1 MVMQHVAKNVYA
13 AHATMASQ
21 TVILQRQSHS
31 RPALL
36 ADPFCRHRSRRFV
49 YARTIKGMRAVL
61 QRVKHASVMVRR
73 RLEHDRAG
81 VRCITL

>member
-1 MVMQHVAKNVYA
+1 MVMQHVAKNLCA
-13 AHATMASQ
+13 GHATMASQ
-21 TVILQRQSHS
+21 TMILQRQSHS

-36 ADPFCRHRSRRFV
+36 ANPFCRHRSRHIV
-49 YARTIKGMRAVL
+49 YERTIKGMRAVL

-73 RLEHDRAG
+73 RLEHDRNG